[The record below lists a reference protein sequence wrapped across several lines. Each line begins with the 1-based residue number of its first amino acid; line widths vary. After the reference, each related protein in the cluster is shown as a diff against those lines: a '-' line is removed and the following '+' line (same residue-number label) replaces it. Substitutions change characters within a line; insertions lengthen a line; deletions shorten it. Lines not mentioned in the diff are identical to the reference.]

1 MSILTAS
8 VLSKHITAKLCATIV
23 LFGFIG
29 SAYAATKANASSF
42 NASVRGVSTLSL
54 QNLERERAALIQ
66 DLLRP
71 DLTIEQRSLQLSKR
85 QRQLTDMERMVMRD
99 ERLAQSDS
107 AHVKRAFDDFDR
119 TFLVH
124 AGAENKRNAGEQ
136 WLATI
141 NMSNQAIMNAR
152 MGFRK

>member
-1 MSILTAS
+1 MSILTAYN
-8 VLSKHITAKLCATIV
+8 LSKNITAKLCATI
-23 LFGFIG
+23 LLLGFIS
-29 SAYAATKANASSF
+29 SAHAATKANTSSF
-42 NASVRGVSTLSL
+42 NTSARGVSTLSL
-54 QNLERERAALIQ
+54 QN
-66 DLLRP
+66 LLRP

-99 ERLAQSDS
+99 ERLAQSGS

-141 NMSNQAIMNAR
+141 NMSNHAIMNAR